1 MRCTWTLARSA
12 TCARCPHTKCPPKL
26 LGSAGTATHA
36 ELAHPFPQYRKH
48 MRRGSVASRNHRHLA
63 MMSSA
68 RVASPAS
75 DRGVGK
81 RPSSIC
87 HGRSSGGRR
96 ANFRSSFSSLRPAQ
110 VSPYHLDRSGMICCC
125 HKATIV
131 IVALAFR
138 LLGSSQT
145 QKLPKRIQLEL
156 EYWMRVARKV
166 LATSSL

>member
-1 MRCTWTLARSA
+1 MKVVRRSRRPNA
-12 TCARCPHTKCPPKL
+12 MYVDIGPKCHVCKMSTHQVSTETPGICRNGDTCRTRP
-26 LGSAGTATHA
+26 S
-36 ELAHPFPQYRKH
+36 FPQYRKH

-156 EYWMRVARKV
+156 E
-166 LATSSL
+166 